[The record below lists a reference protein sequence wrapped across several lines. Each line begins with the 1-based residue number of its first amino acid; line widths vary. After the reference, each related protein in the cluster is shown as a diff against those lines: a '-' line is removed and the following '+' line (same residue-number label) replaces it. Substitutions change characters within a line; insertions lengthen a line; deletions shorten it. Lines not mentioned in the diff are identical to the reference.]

1 MSNQRKNTAENSLEE
16 REILRNAYLEYMK
29 FPPEADAND
38 QVIRSFY
45 SDMFGSYNSK
55 KSELDILY
63 SMWQLELEAP
73 LKQE

>member
-29 FPPEADAND
+29 FPPGVDAND

-55 KSELDILY
+55 K
-63 SMWQLELEAP
+63 
-73 LKQE
+73 

>member
-1 MSNQRKNTAENSLEE
+1 MSNERKNTAENSLEE
-16 REILRNAYLEYMK
+16 REILRKAYLEYMK
-29 FPPEADAND
+29 FPPGVDAND

-55 KSELDILY
+55 KSELDGLY

-73 LKQE
+73 LK